1 VYPSSVEYVKVRS
14 EARRST
20 GPIPVVGGFPCAV
33 EAREGVQVRV
43 MLSRKKSACRGA
55 GAKKYRPKA
64 IRVAKE
70 GKW

>member
-1 VYPSSVEYVKVRS
+1 
-14 EARRST
+14 
-20 GPIPVVGGFPCAV
+20 
-33 EAREGVQVRV
+33 V